1 MHSTH
6 SVGHAASGGSENLQA
21 APPPLQHGQH
31 AGQGGSTGAVP
42 IAALAAP
49 QPDWFDRVLQ
59 QAAQPHSDK
68 SALVTITQS
77 SNKRSR
83 CRPKRSSS
91 VGQSRST
98 NGITRAQRS
107 QQ

>member
-49 QPDWFDRVLQ
+49 QPIGSTAFCNRQ
-59 QAAQPHSDK
+59 RNPTATKA
-68 SALVTITQS
+68 
-77 SNKRSR
+77 RS
-83 CRPKRSSS
+83 
-91 VGQSRST
+91 
-98 NGITRAQRS
+98 
-107 QQ
+107 